1 MAVIIDHI
9 EPDQPLTAEQLH
21 RLLVSEVADPPSLR
35 DVKNALA
42 ILAMPDV
49 KYRPGESSAAVLDR
63 MRDMLAGAET
73 PSEPPPSTY
82 YRY

>member
-9 EPDQPLTAEQLH
+9 EPDQPLTADQLH
-21 RLLVSEVADPPSLR
+21 RLLVAEVADPPSLR

-42 ILAMPDV
+42 ILAMPHV
-49 KYRPGESSAAVLDR
+49 AYRPGESSAVVLDR
-63 MRDMLAGAET
+63 MRDMLAAAEA
-73 PSEPPPSTY
+73 PGEPPPSTY